1 MTDLE
6 ALLRAGP
13 AGAEPDVLVEQFSRR
28 ASDEQLVD
36 VAWATIDSPCG
47 ELLVAGTERGLV
59 AVGLRDLD
67 AMLEQLAEKVSP
79 RVLRAPQR
87 LDDPRRQLDEYFA
100 GKRRRFELDLDWS
113 MSRGFRR
120 DVLSDLLEHVP
131 YGEVI
136 TYGELAERANN
147 PRAVRAVGSAMATN
161 PLPIVVPCHRVLR
174 TGGGLGN
181 YGGGVEM
188 KRWLLTMEGALLTN

>member
-1 MTDLE
+1 MTELE

-13 AGAEPDVLVEQFSRR
+13 TESGTAELVEQFSRR
-28 ASDEQLVD
+28 ASDEELVD
-36 VAWATIDSPCG
+36 VAWATVDSPCG
-47 ELLVAGTERGLV
+47 ELLVAGTQQGLV
-59 AVGLRDLD
+59 AVGLRDPD

-87 LDDPRRQLDEYFA
+87 LDDPRRQLDEYFQ
-100 GKRRRFELDLDWS
+100 GKRQRFELELDWS
-113 MSRGFRR
+113 MSHGFRR
-120 DVLSDLLEHVP
+120 AVLNDLLAHVP

-136 TYGELAERANN
+136 TYGELAQRADN

-174 TGGGLGN
+174 SGGGLGN

-188 KRWLLTMEGALLTN
+188 KRWLLTMEGSLLT